1 MHAALEMEYPV
12 KKEQTML
19 IAAFDPGKVTS
30 FARFDTTTPHRI
42 EIGEVMQVGS
52 GRLLRPCAM
61 HVQDI
66 MQDVDAAIVEEV
78 GTRPAEGVSSA
89 FTFGL
94 AVGAILGAIGARS
107 IPLVLVPP
115 QHWKRASR
123 IATSDRTE
131 AKDAARAYVR
141 ELWPE
146 HEKMLRVK
154 KNHGMAEAA
163 LMTRWY
169 FLAGPGKDVPMAA
182 E

>member
-1 MHAALEMEYPV
+1 MI
-12 KKEQTML
+12 
-19 IAAFDPGKVTS
+19 IAAFDPGKITS
-30 FARFDTTTPHRI
+30 FARLDTMQPHRI
-42 EIGEVMQVGS
+42 EIGEVIQIGS

-61 HVQDI
+61 HIQEI
-66 MQDVDAAIVEEV
+66 MSDVDAAIVEEV
-78 GTRPAEGVSSA
+78 GARPAEGVSSA

-107 IPLVLVPP
+107 IPIVLVSP
-115 QHWKRASR
+115 QSWKKASR
-123 IATSDRTE
+123 ISTNDRME
-131 AKDAARAYVR
+131 AKDAARNYAR

-146 HEKMLRVK
+146 HEKILRIR

-169 FLAGPGKDVPMAA
+169 FLNGPGKDVPMAA